1 MFIDWGK
8 LRFGEGIRKKSQ
20 GCIFLKSERG
30 EYVKKT
36 LGKRKV
42 TKGMKRG
49 RVFISKDNN
58 DSSTCNISKEHY
70 GAYEVVVLYN

>member
-1 MFIDWGK
+1 
-8 LRFGEGIRKKSQ
+8 
-20 GCIFLKSERG
+20 LKSERG